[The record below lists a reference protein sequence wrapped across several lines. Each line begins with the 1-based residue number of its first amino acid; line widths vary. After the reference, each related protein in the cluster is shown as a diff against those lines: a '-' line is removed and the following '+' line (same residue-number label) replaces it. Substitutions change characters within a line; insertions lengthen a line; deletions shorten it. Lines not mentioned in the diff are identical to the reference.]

1 VSIKM
6 AKNNE
11 KNKKNNIYCTKNTI
25 DMGKEGIRERLK
37 TGIFTRKQ

>member
-1 VSIKM
+1 M

-25 DMGKEGIRERLK
+25 DMEKEGIREQIKNRNIHQEAVK
-37 TGIFTRKQ
+37 